1 MPLAQNSME
10 LSMVILGCVIMAQW
24 VFIFYMY
31 NMFLHERKQLIDRI
45 MAKSFVEYTSSEMAK
60 VEAEKPD
67 REIVTPKIR
76 I

>member
-1 MPLAQNSME
+1 
-10 LSMVILGCVIMAQW
+10 MAQW